1 MFEMYIV
8 PGIQASHVWT
18 VSKILYLQNIDFPLI
33 HEEVKKKKKGKD
45 KARTEVVFTTYGTK
59 RLRLW
64 PGCTDHSYLVVSCTV
79 KNTMQTGIALRERF
93 PFAFCAALY
102 PVA

>member
-33 HEEVKKKKKGKD
+33 HEEVKKKKKEK
-45 KARTEVVFTTYGTK
+45 TK
-59 RLRLW
+59 PEQKLFLLPMVQRDFGFDLGAQIILILWFPAQLRIQCKLE
-64 PGCTDHSYLVVSCTV
+64 L
-79 KNTMQTGIALRERF
+79 L
-93 PFAFCAALY
+93 
-102 PVA
+102 